1 MLDAAFWSTWKKY
14 FVKIIYPNIGTTLTL
29 LAWVMVLSVF
39 FGFIIAFFLT
49 LFNPRG
55 LKPNKKI
62 YRAMTLVINSIC
74 SFPMI
79 ILIVAISPLTKI
91 VMGTVIGERA
101 AIFPLTIAATP
112 YIAQSLESIFMGVD
126 KQVIEAARSFGA
138 SDLQIF
144 FKVILKES
152 VPSLISSLTLSTIS
166 YLGAT
171 TLAGTVGAGGLGA
184 VAMNY
189 GYQSFNNMVL
199 YTSVVVLFF
208 IVLAIQCVGK
218 WLFKKSLK

>member
-1 MLDAAFWSTWKKY
+1 MFSSEFWNTWLKY
-14 FVKIIYPNIGTTLTL
+14 FVKIIYPNIGATLRL
-29 LAWVMVLSVF
+29 LCTVMVLSIF
-39 FGFIIAFFLT
+39 FGFIIAIVLT
-49 LFNPRG
+49 MFNPQG
-55 LKPNKKI
+55 LRPNKAI
-62 YRAMTLVINSIC
+62 YKTTTFVINSIC

-79 ILIVAISPLTKI
+79 ILIVAISPITKI
-91 VMGTVIGERA
+91 VMGTVIGEKA

-112 YIAQSLESIFMGVD
+112 YIAQTIENIFTGVD

-138 SDLQIF
+138 SDMQII

-152 VPSLISSLTLSTIS
+152 VPYLISALVLSTVS

-171 TLAGTVGAGGLGA
+171 TLAGAVGAGGLGA
-184 VAMNY
+184 VALNY

-208 IVLAIQCVGK
+208 IVLAIRAVGSWIYK
-218 WLFKKSLK
+218 ISLK